1 MFVAYIYTA
10 IFCNLAAHAHTVA
23 LWWVNYAKVLATNF
37 TGSMKTNHTH
47 IILLHCMHEALLL
60 AQNHFTGSMKT
71 NHTHIILLHCM
82 HEALLLAQN
91 HLRILQIHTCAGK
104 ITKAT
109 VHSTSV
115 YKHFLVCISCT
126 DNCMYVCV

>member
-23 LWWVNYAKVLATNF
+23 LWWVNYAKVLATN
-37 TGSMKTNHTH
+37 
-47 IILLHCMHEALLL
+47 
-60 AQNHFTGSMKT
+60 FTGSMKT